1 MRVAL
6 PLDRERA
13 PAFARRFRIDWTM
26 PFSVVI
32 VVVLLVLVLLP
43 LAWLAV
49 TSVRGESGGVTL
61 AHYRQLVGDASF
73 VRPLFT
79 TLWTSAAVGALCLL
93 FAVPMG
99 WLVART
105 DLPGKRVLRLLI
117 LASFATPPF
126 LGAFAWVLL
135 GGPNAGLVNQWYYA
149 LFGLKPFEASP
160 LINIF
165 SAGGMVFVMALYTFP
180 YVFTFIA
187 NGLDVIPSELEEA
200 SSILGAPAWRT
211 ALDVTFPLVLPALL
225 AGFLVAFLQ
234 AMTLFGP
241 PAILALP
248 ARIDTMTTKIW
259 SLFQFPPRL
268 GLAAAASVPLLV
280 VAIALLRA
288 QTLLMGR
295 RGYSIIGGKGGAVI
309 SRRLGAWKLPALA
322 LFGVVLG
329 CSVLL
334 PYGVLTRT
342 AFVHNWSAPAG
353 LANLTLDNWRF
364 VFIEFSPT
372 RLALLNTFALGVA
385 AATAGT
391 ILATVIGYLGIRRMV
406 WGHSVLGF
414 LATAPVAI
422 PGIVLAVGLFLAYT
436 HPPLMLYGTLAII
449 FLAYVTKELPVGY
462 QQIRAA
468 LTAVHPELEDASRI
482 FGATRLRT
490 LRHVTAPLIRN
501 GVIATWI
508 LIFLGSIREL
518 SATILL
524 FTARTKTISVTM
536 FDLRESNDWGP
547 IAVLSITMLLITFA
561 MIVLV
566 SRFTQRRII

>member
-1 MRVAL
+1 
-6 PLDRERA
+6 
-13 PAFARRFRIDWTM
+13 M
-26 PFSVVI
+26 PFSLAI
-32 VVVLLVLVLLP
+32 VLVLLVLVLLP
-43 LAWLAV
+43 MAWLAV
-49 TSVRGESGGVTL
+49 TSLRSDSGGPTL
-61 AHYRQLVGDASF
+61 GNYRQLVGDASF
-73 VRPLFT
+73 LRPLFT
-79 TLWTSAAVGALCLL
+79 TLWTSAAVGTVCLL
-93 FAVPMG
+93 FAAPMG
-99 WLVART
+99 WLVSRS

-135 GGPNAGLVNQWYYA
+135 GGPNAGLINQWYYA

-187 NGLDVIPSELEEA
+187 NGLDVIPGELEEA

-259 SLFQFPPRL
+259 SLFQFPPQL

-280 VAIALLRA
+280 VAIALLRT

-295 RGYSIIGGKGGAVI
+295 RGYSIIGGKSGAI
-309 SRRLGAWKLPALA
+309 TQHPLGAWKVPALA
-322 LFGVVLG
+322 LFAVVLG
-329 CSVLL
+329 CSILL
-334 PYGVLTRT
+334 PYGVLLRT
-342 AFVHNWSAPAG
+342 AFVRNWSAPAG

-364 VFIEFSPT
+364 VFIEFSQT
-372 RLALLNTFALGVA
+372 RLALLNTFALGVT

-391 ILATVIGYLGIRRMV
+391 VLATVIGYLCIRGLVR
-406 WGHSVLGF
+406 GHSVLGF

-449 FLAYVTKELPVGY
+449 FLAYVTKEMPVGY

-482 FGATRLRT
+482 FGATRLRA
-490 LRHVTAPLIRN
+490 LRDVTAPLIRN

-561 MIVLV
+561 MIALV
-566 SRFTQRRII
+566 TRFTQRRII

>member
-1 MRVAL
+1 
-6 PLDRERA
+6 
-13 PAFARRFRIDWTM
+13 M
-26 PFSVVI
+26 PFSLAI
-32 VVVLLVLVLLP
+32 VLVLLVLVLLP
-43 LAWLAV
+43 MAWLAV
-49 TSVRGESGGVTL
+49 TSLRSDSGGATL
-61 AHYRQLVGDASF
+61 GNYRQLVGDASF
-73 VRPLFT
+73 LRPLFT
-79 TLWTSAAVGALCLL
+79 TLWTSAAVGTVCLL
-93 FAVPMG
+93 FAAPMG
-99 WLVART
+99 WLVSRS
-105 DLPGKRVLRLLI
+105 DLPGKRALRLLI

-135 GGPNAGLVNQWYYA
+135 GGPNAGLINQWYYA

-187 NGLDVIPSELEEA
+187 NGLDVIPGELEEA

-259 SLFQFPPRL
+259 SLFQFPPQL

-280 VAIALLRA
+280 VAIALLRT
-288 QTLLMGR
+288 QTLLTGR
-295 RGYSIIGGKGGAVI
+295 RGYSIIGGKSGAI
-309 SRRLGAWKLPALA
+309 TQHPLGAWKVPALA
-322 LFGVVLG
+322 LFAVVLG
-329 CSVLL
+329 CSILL
-334 PYGVLTRT
+334 PYGVLLRT
-342 AFVHNWSAPAG
+342 AFVRNWSAPAG

-364 VFIEFSPT
+364 VFIEFSQT
-372 RLALLNTFALGVA
+372 RLALLNTFALGVT

-391 ILATVIGYLGIRRMV
+391 VLATVIGYLCIRRLV

-449 FLAYVTKELPVGY
+449 FLAYVTKEMPVGY

-482 FGATRLRT
+482 FGATRLRA
-490 LRHVTAPLIRN
+490 LRDVTAPLIRN

-561 MIVLV
+561 MIAVV
-566 SRFTQRRII
+566 TRFTQRRII